1 MLARG
6 SNGDGAGG
14 TARVVE
20 RLGLHLADDFLRG
33 LVGNLTENSV
43 LSIKMGGL
51 DEGDEELGAYF
62 FIIRFVTVDVL

>member
-6 SNGDGAGG
+6 SDGDGAGG

-20 RLGLHLADDFLRG
+20 RLGLHLADNLLGG
-33 LVGNLTENSV
+33 LVGNLAENGV

-51 DEGDEELGAYF
+51 DKGDEELGAYLSV
-62 FIIRFVTVDVL
+62 RFGTVKVL